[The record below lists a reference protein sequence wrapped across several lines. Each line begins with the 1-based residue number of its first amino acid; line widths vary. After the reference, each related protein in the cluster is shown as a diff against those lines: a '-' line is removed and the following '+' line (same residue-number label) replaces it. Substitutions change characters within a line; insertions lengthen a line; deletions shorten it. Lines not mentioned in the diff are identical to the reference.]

1 MKKKII
7 IIFIMLFT
15 LSGCSSSTSNKTDD
29 ITETKTFLYN
39 YDYET
44 DSNGEVSTAYNEE
57 KPSVDANEP
66 QITEEPIVK
75 LNKNSIKYI
84 KMNETYNTGS
94 FDYTILKVYSTISK
108 SFATELVDEEYIQ
121 PVMNQLNLYRGI
133 YDENGNLYNEGHRFF
148 LIKMHLKYL
157 GKNTSKIQFD
167 SPIICKYPDGTYYS
181 LGGIDYIDKALLE
194 NESHHITL
202 NPGDEFDSWF
212 LYEAYRYSHDKTY
225 YLRGSF
231 QNYIDDDSYSGYL
244 VKLNDIED
252 VE

>member
-1 MKKKII
+1 MYILYFILAALCDCTTQLPNNKYLIKLTEFVNINNNFIGRKKLLKKKII

-133 YDENGNLYNEGHRFF
+133 YDENGNLFYEGHRFF
-148 LIKMHLKYL
+148 WIKVHIKYL
-157 GKNTSKIQFD
+157 GETTSKFQFT
-167 SPIICKYPDGTYYS
+167 STIIAEYPDGTTYEI
-181 LGGIDYIDKALLE
+181 GGINLIDR
-194 NESHHITL
+194 S
-202 NPGDEFDSWF
+202 
-212 LYEAYRYSHDKTY
+212 
-225 YLRGSF
+225 
-231 QNYIDDDSYSGYL
+231 
-244 VKLNDIED
+244 
-252 VE
+252 

>member
-1 MKKKII
+1 MERKTILVLG
-7 IIFIMLFT
+7 MLLVL
-15 LSGCSSSTSNKTDD
+15 LSGCSTQASNNTDN
-29 ITETKTFLYN
+29 IAETKTFLYN

-84 KMNETYNTGS
+84 KMNETYNSGS

-133 YDENGNLYNEGHRFF
+133 YDENGNLFYEGHRF
-148 LIKMHLKYL
+148 
-157 GKNTSKIQFD
+157 
-167 SPIICKYPDGTYYS
+167 
-181 LGGIDYIDKALLE
+181 
-194 NESHHITL
+194 
-202 NPGDEFDSWF
+202 
-212 LYEAYRYSHDKTY
+212 
-225 YLRGSF
+225 
-231 QNYIDDDSYSGYL
+231 SG
-244 VKLNDIED
+244 
-252 VE
+252 